1 MKPTGAE
8 EPRRGNTRKITGGRE
23 NVPPPTAGG
32 GGTPETEGE
41 SASGSNANPPRAGG
55 GGGASPITAVYTA
68 ALKAGGEGGAS
79 YASRKRRPL
88 RSSMAPKSTGKV
100 SRYDDDVRATGQGV
114 PDPMQR
120 SVHANKPK
128 IRSTSDREGDEE
140 RIVVLL
146 IAKAT
151 KKLVRRG
158 GTRVGEGETERRRGR
173 KSRQRREA

>member
-8 EPRRGNTRKITGGRE
+8 EPRSGNTRKITGGRE

-55 GGGASPITAVYTA
+55 GGGASPIAAVYTA
-68 ALKAGGEGGAS
+68 APKAGGEGGAS

-128 IRSTSDREGDEE
+128 IRSTSGREGDEE
-140 RIVVLL
+140 RSTSDREDAAVRTRQSTKKYVVLR

-151 KKLVRRG
+151 KNV
-158 GTRVGEGETERRRGR
+158 
-173 KSRQRREA
+173 S